1 MIEIYIVD
9 GREFKVH
16 SSRKDEF
23 LKKYPSAQLKEIEP
37 GKESPT
43 APGAVVEETVAPEP
57 VSTGLDSENILL
69 DSVPEPPKQIESQKL
84 SSDQYDMLSDYIGEL
99 AKSEREKPEEPFTYT
114 GALVNAALNIPLDLQ
129 TAWESTKAF
138 AVDYIKDV
146 AGGDAADF
154 LIGKDKKYK
163 KGDTINVAELGK
175 EAEKYIIDQYKKV
188 ENLRSQRLK
197 AGKIVEEFDITDPFN
212 VEFTSGPELFSGITN
227 VVGSLIST
235 VAPAA
240 LTRGAS
246 LGPQITAPMYIDYNV
261 QKAERLYGDDPDAL
275 KKLVENNQTEIATP
289 LALGTLAS
297 GLEYIGF
304 KGITKQIASKAG
316 GLKPLVSLLGTQNKE
331 GITELN
337 QAGLETVNT
346 SLAEG
351 KSLNNAIVDG
361 LSTMASADG
370 LESYLG
376 GFIGSGVI
384 AGPSSVAKALRSDE
398 GSMKTVMDHIDAI
411 GTLQKQRSLNKDKS
425 YRSAIDLEIQNVE
438 KSLKTFLEDAYIKTS
453 LLSKE
458 QRAELDGFIKQKEE
472 NQTKLKDLEK
482 SYNDKKITG
491 QQYGLAKGII
501 ANQNKAISNSIVKIK
516 NSIDLDKVGQSIAER
531 EEMLKKAQEQGV
543 LPDLKI
549 RSFDKQSELEDYV
562 TKTKGAKKF
571 DGKYGVIYQNPNTN
585 EQEILINKEQKLKDK
600 VVTTAD
606 HEFLHAVLY
615 QTVKNNPE
623 TQINLGKALHDELL
637 KQEGLDEIVSSD
649 YFERLQSYLAQ
660 IEQIQNPT
668 LEQQE
673 RINRQKG
680 NAWEESLTLYAEGL
694 ANGAFKTP
702 NKSFIQKIKEFF
714 EKLFGKNVAKDITF
728 NEGKDVIKFIQDYN
742 KSFQTGKWGEGIKK
756 LAKEGAKG
764 KLIVSPES
772 KSPQFKEFTDK
783 ASKIFK
789 DPKPIFASDLSPFDQ
804 YDFVQVA
811 ANSMFPNVANE
822 DKVKSGQFSTY
833 EALSADQKL
842 ELIEDLLDKGGLKP
856 KFSRSVSP
864 DKKDLKG
871 IFDKF
876 VQTPEGNTKYKTLEA
891 FRKSED
897 YFDAYNEVSEGDA
910 IGKYVRGLVNADKN
924 LGSLDENI
932 KSEVISNVR
941 EVITERFLKNFDP
954 AKNESLFGY
963 LFGAKPIVDFALRD
977 VKKKYAQQVKT
988 VSTDVETEG
997 RGFEAVDT
1005 ESAQIEEIVDR
1016 SLTEEQ
1022 QTFESQLKSTL
1033 TVGSQPFITP
1043 ELAQEIRTAA
1053 YETFEGDLPPI
1064 DSRDFRKFVTDSY
1077 KKKLMPIIKK
1087 ALGNKKKLADFVIE
1101 NKQDLLEGLPISY
1114 WVQIERLLPDTQK
1127 IFTKYVKRLTTQAE
1141 IDKYTALGRVYT
1153 ENDADGPELY
1163 QLLNPTDAQIQAFFT
1178 GPVGDQSMS
1187 DILGYTV
1194 SPSTLAARKSEL
1206 GANIGLQT
1214 ASDATPGVIQT
1225 KPYTEQEAAK
1235 IALKVNRDLR
1245 QKFSSAG
1252 KKIKKINAAE
1262 LVNLIKDGNLNSDI
1276 AKKLGVPESY
1286 VNAIVDRL
1294 KNRFPSNGNKQYG
1307 QDQIEYL
1314 NDKGFNQVTEE
1325 AGIVMVA
1332 GAFNQRFRSK
1342 GELTV
1347 NGKNQINL
1355 ATNILN
1361 NKISQVTTESEKVKA
1376 IINHMRFYGRTLRAK
1391 NGVFRTNRQAWEEM
1405 YSNIINQNNIEGFEL
1420 LPVRNGEG
1428 LFYNGQNITSYV
1440 DPTSAKVKNN
1450 IELLQPE
1457 FNKQSEEA
1465 LDTFLETLDFIKDQ
1479 PNAVELAKGYLTLS
1493 VRDMRSPLKLL
1504 AKIAYKEKGDLVS
1517 PVYEHMTPASLLGRM
1532 SMSYVISDKLISK
1545 NTLTSFLN
1553 DSKIALISK
1562 KLDAKLRKDF
1572 KFTMPPG
1579 GPIARYKESGI
1590 DMDVLTPLQPQEIT
1604 EKLSSKAAPEFNR
1617 MIARATG
1624 FGTREQ
1630 ISDKVATMLGK
1641 NKGRFRFFIPP
1652 SADDF
1657 AGLMYYMVGKGKQG
1671 NDDLKFLKENL
1682 FDPFGRAIRKFDAA
1696 KQKRLADFRELKK
1709 LIRRTPSRLSKKNET
1724 GFTNEDSVRIYIW
1737 NSLGYTIPGMQKK
1750 DIAPHVK
1757 LVKGNE
1763 DLLAFAQN
1771 VQGISIM
1778 GYPEP
1783 DNGWD
1788 AGSMTTDLLTYVN
1801 KTERSE
1807 YLKEWKAAKDAF
1819 FTDKTMNKLKAAFG
1833 ESYTEALE
1841 DILYRMETGRRRTTG
1856 SNKLVNGLINWV
1868 NDSVG
1873 AIMFFNSRSALLQQL
1888 SMVNFINFS
1897 DNNPLSAG
1905 AAFANQPQFWKDYT
1919 FLFNSDF
1926 LKQRRSG
1933 LKTDVNADE
1942 IAKAAESGTNPVRS
1956 VIASILKK
1964 GFLPT
1969 QLADSHAIA
1978 MGGAS
1983 FYRNRL
1989 KRYMKEG
1996 MTEKEAADKAFLDFQ
2011 EVAEE
2016 TQQSSRPDRISMQQA
2031 SGIGRV
2037 ILAFANTPMQYARLS
2052 KKAALDLIN
2061 RRGDWKT
2068 NLSKL
2073 MYYSAIQNVIFSSL
2087 QSAMFA
2093 LMFTDEEDEE
2103 TKKRYYRIA
2112 NSTADSL
2119 LRGIGFGGAAVATG
2133 KNMILEAIRQYKSGR
2148 PNYEKVAL
2156 EALTLSPP
2164 IDSKISKLASAG
2176 RSFTYRQSREK
2187 IRTEGISLDNP
2198 AFEAVGQV
2206 IAATTNLPADR
2217 VVRKLDNLTTPVR
2230 QDVETW
2236 QAISLA
2242 LGYSKWDVGLIE
2254 KSTKKPKPPKPLT
2267 PAEGFKKGQKSKQFK
2282 KRKL

>member
-9 GREFKVH
+9 GKKYKVH
-16 SSRKDEF
+16 PSFKDEF
-23 LKKYPSAQLKEIEP
+23 LSKFPSAQLVSDEP

-43 APGAVVEETVAPEP
+43 APGAVVEEIAAPEP
-57 VSTGLDSENILL
+57 VSTDLDSEDTSL
-69 DSVPEPPKQIESQKL
+69 DLTPGE
-84 SSDQYDMLSDYIGEL
+84 EL
-99 AKSEREKPEEPFTYT
+99 AQEDLLKREAVAST
-114 GALVNAALNIPLDLQ
+114 LSNIP
-129 TAWESTKAF
+129 
-138 AVDYIKDV
+138 
-146 AGGDAADF
+146 GGMP
-154 LIGKDKKYK
+154 IGP
-163 KGDTINVAELGK
+163 GGV
-175 EAEKYIIDQYKKV
+175 
-188 ENLRSQRLK
+188 S
-197 AGKIVEEFDITDPFN
+197 
-212 VEFTSGPELFSGITN
+212 
-227 VVGSLIST
+227 
-235 VAPAA
+235 
-240 LTRGAS
+240 
-246 LGPQITAPMYIDYNV
+246 
-261 QKAERLYGDDPDAL
+261 
-275 KKLVENNQTEIATP
+275 KLA
-289 LALGTLAS
+289 
-297 GLEYIGF
+297 
-304 KGITKQIASKAG
+304 GITKFF
-316 GLKPLVSLLGTQNKE
+316 
-331 GITELN
+331 TET
-337 QAGLETVNT
+337 APG
-346 SLAEG
+346 
-351 KSLNNAIVDG
+351 IVDG
-361 LSTMASADG
+361 LERYTAGLDLPNAARLIGGLVQKDPEKLIEFQKQFEAKGEGIDFTPMYELSDKLSDLQLKYYDDDGQQLEFDQLVTKGRIGDAAKLAVDQAIGAAPSLAVTYAFPLVGSAALGMSTAGKEFETAMKERPDAMLGDIYKAASAKGFAEFGTEWAGAKLFRALNG
-370 LESYLG
+370 LDKTGIGKEAVKKFTGNYLKEFLKKGIGGFATEGLTEGATDFFQQKADQLIYGDEKDFTDFFRGFVNNFVVGGLLG
-376 GFIGSGVI
+376 GPVSGVTGVAQMAKTKQQKDVLYQYI
-384 AGPSSVAKALRSDE
+384 APNKAKQEIANLNVNLANAKQTLEKLPDGPKKEAQQILVDN
-398 GSMKTVMDHIDAI
+398 
-411 GTLQKQRSLNKDKS
+411 LQ
-425 YRSAIDLEIQNVE
+425 QNVSN
-438 KSLKTFLEDAYIKTS
+438 KKKIINDKFDS
-453 LLSKE
+453 LSK
-458 QRAELDGFIKQKEE
+458 QELRNYADNLNTIDNNISIVNDGRYSEDQQQKARQTVLDAFKANEDIIGDTDFYDPIVENTIKEILDASSLIEE
-472 NQTKLKDLEK
+472 RFER
-482 SYNDKKITG
+482 
-491 QQYGLAKGII
+491 AKGILPEDVDI
-501 ANQNKAISNSIVKIK
+501 QKITTK
-516 NSIDLDKVGQSIAER
+516 QAEEIEGMDPR
-531 EEMLKKAQEQGV
+531 SDAMFLKEGG
-543 LPDLKI
+543 P
-549 RSFDKQSELEDYV
+549 
-562 TKTKGAKKF
+562 
-571 DGKYGVIYQNPNTN
+571 DGKDIIYINTEVATATKQTNVIG
-585 EQEILINKEQKLKDK
+585 
-600 VVTTAD
+600 
-606 HEFLHAVLY
+606 H
-615 QTVKNNPE
+615 
-623 TQINLGKALHDELL
+623 ELL
-637 KQEGLDEIVSSD
+637 H
-649 YFERLQSYLAQ
+649 YLMS
-660 IEQIQNPT
+660 
-668 LEQQE
+668 
-673 RINRQKG
+673 R
-680 NAWEESLTLYAEGL
+680 
-694 ANGAFKTP
+694 AFKTDNASMEP
-702 NKSFIQKIKEFF
+702 LVEDFKKYLQKNHPEIYESVQKRINEFYTDKKTGKIGEGNLEEYINVFSDLVDKKKISVNEDLITKAKNSLKRFYNGLGFGSIELNTGEDVFNFIR
-714 EKLFGKNVAKDITF
+714 N
-728 NEGKDVIKFIQDYN
+728 YN
-742 KSFQTGKWGEGIKK
+742 KNINSKNKILQRRGLLVNLKSKVLKDADPVQVSKFS
-756 LAKEGAKG
+756 KEATKM
-764 KLIVSPES
+764 L
-772 KSPQFKEFTDK
+772 
-783 ASKIFK
+783 K
-789 DPKPIFASDLSPFDQ
+789 DAKPIFASDLSPFDQ

-811 ANSMFPNVANE
+811 ANAMFPDVANQ

-876 VQTPEGNTKYKTLEA
+876 VQTPEGKTKYKTLDA
-891 FRKSED
+891 FKQSED
-897 YFDAYNEVSEGDA
+897 YFDAYNEVAEGDA

-1033 TVGSQPFITP
+1033 TVGGQPFITP

-1053 YETFEGDLPPI
+1053 YETFEGDLPAI

-1087 ALGNKKKLADFVIE
+1087 ALGNKKKLADFVVE

-1214 ASDATPGVIQT
+1214 ASDATPGVIQA
-1225 KPYTEQEAAK
+1225 KPYTEQETAK

-1245 QKFSSAG
+1245 QKFSITG
-1252 KKIKKINAAE
+1252 KGIKIKEVNTEK
-1262 LVNLIKDGNLNSDI
+1262 LVNLIKEGQAPSKI
-1276 AKKLGVPESY
+1276 ASELDVPESY
-1286 VNAIVDRL
+1286 VTGMIDRL
-1294 KNRFPSNGNKQYG
+1294 QSEFPPNRTKQYG
-1307 QDQIEYL
+1307 QSQIDYINDNQFNEISVIDGIATVSGGLTL
-1314 NDKGFNQVTEE
+1314 NLINEE
-1325 AGIVMVA
+1325 GGLTPNGERYAEEQINFALDYIKNAEEGEQ
-1332 GAFNQRFRSK
+1332 FQRFIDFIRFEGRNIRQGSMYFTTNQQAWDNVYSKVIEQMPEESKELFQNFRIQNGRIYIGNGQITVIKDPTNKKFRMDVETFKPEFDIQSKKALDYFKSRIDYLTSK
-1342 GELTV
+1342 GD
-1347 NGKNQINL
+1347 IDI
-1355 ATNILN
+1355 A
-1361 NKISQVTTESEKVKA
+1361 
-1376 IINHMRFYGRTLRAK
+1376 RT
-1391 NGVFRTNRQAWEEM
+1391 
-1405 YSNIINQNNIEGFEL
+1405 Y
-1420 LPVRNGEG
+1420 
-1428 LFYNGQNITSYV
+1428 
-1440 DPTSAKVKNN
+1440 
-1450 IELLQPE
+1450 LQ
-1457 FNKQSEEA
+1457 
-1465 LDTFLETLDFIKDQ
+1465 LET
-1479 PNAVELAKGYLTLS
+1479 G
-1493 VRDMRSPLKLL
+1493 DMRTALKLL
-1504 AKIAYKEKGDLVS
+1504 GTVSYIEKGNFDNL
-1517 PVYEHMTPASLLGRM
+1517 VYEHMTPSSLLARM
-1532 SMSYVISDKLISK
+1532 AMSYLISDKLISRDLLFEK
-1545 NTLTSFLN
+1545 LEN
-1553 DSKIALISK
+1553 SKVALVSK
-1562 KLDAKLRKDF
+1562 KTDNELTALGYKQV
-1572 KFTMPPG
+1572 G
-1579 GPIARYKESGI
+1579 SEQARYDETGIKER
-1590 DMDVLTPLQPQEIT
+1590 LTPLEPKEIT
-1604 EKLSSKAAPEFNR
+1604 RKLSKSAAPEFNK

-1657 AGLMYYMVGKGKQG
+1657 AGLMYYLVGKGKQG

-1682 FDPFGRAIRKFDAA
+1682 FDPFGRAISKFDAA

-1833 ESYTEALE
+1833 ENYTDALE
-1841 DILYRMETGRRRTTG
+1841 DILYRMETGRRRIAG

-1926 LKQRRSG
+1926 LKQRRAG

-1996 MTEKEAADKAFLDFQ
+1996 MTEQEAADKAFLDFQ

-2073 MYYSAIQNVIFSSL
+2073 MYYSAIQNIIFASL

-2133 KNMILEAIRQYKSGR
+2133 KNMVLEAIRQYKSGR

-2187 IRTEGISLDNP
+2187 IRTEGFSLDNP

-2217 VVRKLDNLTTPVR
+2217 VVRKLDNLTTPIR

-2267 PAEGFKKGQKSKQFK
+2267 PAEGFKKGKRSKQFK

>member
-16 SSRKDEF
+16 SSRKDQF
-23 LKKYPSAQLKEIEP
+23 LAKYPNAQLKEIEP
-37 GKESPT
+37 GKTTPT
-43 APGAVVEETVAPEP
+43 APGAVVEETAAPEP
-57 VSTGLDSENILL
+57 VNTDLDSENTSLDLTPGKQLAQQDLVKRQATGKVLTGLTGGLL
-69 DSVPEPPKQIESQKL
+69 P
-84 SSDQYDMLSDYIGEL
+84 IGESGVSKL
-99 AKSEREKPEEPFTYT
+99 A
-114 GALVNAALNIPLDLQ
+114 
-129 TAWESTKAF
+129 
-138 AVDYIKDV
+138 
-146 AGGDAADF
+146 
-154 LIGKDKKYK
+154 
-163 KGDTINVAELGK
+163 
-175 EAEKYIIDQYKKV
+175 
-188 ENLRSQRLK
+188 
-197 AGKIVEEFDITDPFN
+197 
-212 VEFTSGPELFSGITN
+212 
-227 VVGSLIST
+227 
-235 VAPAA
+235 
-240 LTRGAS
+240 
-246 LGPQITAPMYIDYNV
+246 
-261 QKAERLYGDDPDAL
+261 
-275 KKLVENNQTEIATP
+275 
-289 LALGTLAS
+289 
-297 GLEYIGF
+297 
-304 KGITKQIASKAG
+304 GITKFFTENVPGLIDGLERYTAGLDLPNAARLIGGLAQKDPKKLIEFQEQFSKAG
-316 GLKPLVSLLGTQNKE
+316 EGIDFTPMYELSDKLSELQLKYYDDDGQQLEFDQLFSKGRYSDAAKLAVDQAVGSAPSLAITYAFPLIGSAALGMSTAGNEFETALKERPDATLSDIYKAATSKGFAEFGTEWAGAKLFRVLNGLDKTGVGKKAVKKFTGNYVKEFLTKAGLGFMGEGFTEGATDFLQQKTDQLVYGDEKDQTDFFRGFINSFVVGGLLGGGVSGATGTAQMAKTKQEKDAIYQYIAPNKAKQEIANLNINLANAKQTLENLPDGPKKEAQQVLVDNLQQDVSNKKKAINEKFDSLSKQELRNYADNLNTIDNNISIVNDGRYSEEQQQSAKEKVLNAFKANDDTIGDTDFYDPTVENAIKEVLDASSLIEERFERAKGILPDDVDIQKITTKQAQEIEGMDPEADAVFLKEGGADGKDIIYINTEVAAAAGQTNVIGHEILHYLMSRAFKTDNASMKPLVEDFKKYLQESHPE
-331 GITELN
+331 IY
-337 QAGLETVNT
+337 
-346 SLAEG
+346 
-351 KSLNNAIVDG
+351 KSVQ
-361 LSTMASADG
+361 T
-370 LESYLG
+370 
-376 GFIGSGVI
+376 
-384 AGPSSVAKALRSDE
+384 R
-398 GSMKTVMDHIDAI
+398 ID
-411 GTLQKQRSLNKDKS
+411 KVYS
-425 YRSAIDLEIQNVE
+425 
-438 KSLKTFLEDAYIKTS
+438 
-453 LLSKE
+453 
-458 QRAELDGFIKQKEE
+458 
-472 NQTKLKDLEK
+472 
-482 SYNDKKITG
+482 DKKTG
-491 QQYGLAKGII
+491 
-501 ANQNKAISNSIVKIK
+501 
-516 NSIDLDKVGQSIAER
+516 
-531 EEMLKKAQEQGV
+531 
-543 LPDLKI
+543 
-549 RSFDKQSELEDYV
+549 
-562 TKTKGAKKF
+562 
-571 DGKYGVIYQNPNTN
+571 
-585 EQEILINKEQKLKDK
+585 
-600 VVTTAD
+600 
-606 HEFLHAVLY
+606 
-615 QTVKNNPE
+615 
-623 TQINLGKALHDELL
+623 
-637 KQEGLDEIVSSD
+637 
-649 YFERLQSYLAQ
+649 
-660 IEQIQNPT
+660 
-668 LEQQE
+668 
-673 RINRQKG
+673 RI
-680 NAWEESLTLYAEGL
+680 
-694 ANGAFKTP
+694 
-702 NKSFIQKIKEFF
+702 
-714 EKLFGKNVAKDITF
+714 
-728 NEGKDVIKFIQDYN
+728 
-742 KSFQTGKWGEGIKK
+742 
-756 LAKEGAKG
+756 KEGALEEYINVFSD
-764 KLIVSPES
+764 LIDKKKISVNESLITKAKNSLKRFYNGLGFGNIELNTGEDVFNFIRNYNKNINSKNKILQRRGLLVNLKSKVLKDADPAQVSKFS
-772 KSPQFKEFTDK
+772 KEAQ
-783 ASKIFK
+783 KILK
-789 DPKPIFASDLSPFDQ
+789 SAKPIFASDLSPFDQ

-811 ANSMFPNVANE
+811 ANAMFPDVAAQDN
-822 DKVKSGQFSTY
+822 VKSGQFSTY

-856 KFSRSVSP
+856 KFSRSISP

-876 VQTPEGNTKYKTLEA
+876 VQTPEGKTKYKTLDS
-891 FRKSED
+891 FKKSED
-897 YFDAYNEVSEGDA
+897 YFDAYNEVAEGDA

-932 KSEVISNVR
+932 KSEVISNIR

-977 VKKKYAQQVKT
+977 VKKKYAKQVKT

-1033 TVGSQPFITP
+1033 TVGGQPFITS

-1053 YETFEGDLPPI
+1053 YETFEGNLPPI

-1087 ALGNKKKLADFVIE
+1087 ALGNKKKLADFVLE

-1225 KPYTEQEAAK
+1225 KPYTEQEVAK

-1245 QKFSSAG
+1245 QKFSLSG
-1252 KKIKKINAAE
+1252 KNVRAIDSAE
-1262 LVNLIKDGNLNSDI
+1262 LVGYIKDGLPNSEI
-1276 AKKLGVPESY
+1276 ASKLAVPESY
-1286 VNAIVDRL
+1286 VEAMVDRL
-1294 KNRFPSNGNKQYG
+1294 KSKFPANGNKQYG
-1307 QDQIEYL
+1307 QDQIEYINDNQFNLISVINGIATVSGGLTL
-1314 NDKGFNQVTEE
+1314 NLIDKNGGLTPNGQKYVDQQVDFALNYIQNAPEGE
-1325 AGIVMVA
+1325 Q
-1332 GAFNQRFRSK
+1332 FQRFVDFITFEGRNIRQGSMYF
-1342 GELTV
+1342 TT
-1347 NGKNQINL
+1347 NQ
-1355 ATNILN
+1355 
-1361 NKISQVTTESEKVKA
+1361 
-1376 IINHMRFYGRTLRAK
+1376 
-1391 NGVFRTNRQAWEEM
+1391 QAWDNV
-1405 YSNIINQNNIEGFEL
+1405 YSKVIEKTPEFEGIFKIENG
-1420 LPVRNGEG
+1420 RIYIGEG
-1428 LFYNGQNITSYV
+1428 QITAIK
-1440 DPTSAKVKNN
+1440 DPTNKAFRMGVEEFK
-1450 IELLQPE
+1450 PE
-1457 FNKQSEEA
+1457 FDIQSKKA
-1465 LDTFLETLDFIKDQ
+1465 LEYFKSRIDYLKSIGDIDMARTYLQLET
-1479 PNAVELAKGYLTLS
+1479 G
-1493 VRDMRSPLKLL
+1493 DMRTALKLL
-1504 AKIAYKEKGDLVS
+1504 GTVSYIEKGNFDNL
-1517 PVYEHMTPASLLGRM
+1517 VYEHMTPSSLLARM
-1532 SMSYVISDKLISK
+1532 AMSYLISDKLISRDLLFEK
-1545 NTLTSFLN
+1545 LENSKVALVSKQTDNELTDL
-1553 DSKIALISK
+1553 
-1562 KLDAKLRKDF
+1562 
-1572 KFTMPPG
+1572 G
-1579 GPIARYKESGI
+1579 YKEVGEESTRYDKTGI
-1590 DMDVLTPLQPQEIT
+1590 KERLTPLEPKEIT
-1604 EKLSSKAAPEFNR
+1604 QKLSKSAAPEFNK

-1657 AGLMYYMVGKGKQG
+1657 AGLMYYMIGKGKQG
-1671 NDDLKFLKENL
+1671 NNDLKFLKENL
-1682 FDPFGRAIRKFDAA
+1682 FDPFGKAIRKFDAA

-1737 NSLGYTIPGMQKK
+1737 NSLGYTIPGLQKK
-1750 DIAPHVK
+1750 DIASHVK

-1807 YLKEWKAAKDAF
+1807 YLKPWQAAKDAF

-1841 DILYRMETGRRRTTG
+1841 DILYRMETGRRRPAG
-1856 SNKLVNGLINWV
+1856 ANKLTNSVINWV

-1989 KRYMKEG
+1989 KRYIKEG
-1996 MTEKEAADKAFLDFQ
+1996 MTEQEAADKAFLDFQ

-2031 SGIGRV
+2031 SGLGRV

-2052 KKAALDLIN
+2052 KKAVLDLAN

-2073 MYYSAIQNVIFSSL
+2073 MYYSVVQNIIFSSL

-2103 TKKRYYRIA
+2103 TEKRYYRIA
-2112 NSTADSL
+2112 NSTVDSI
-2119 LRGIGFGGAAVATG
+2119 LRGIGFAGASVAAG
-2133 KNMILEAIRQYKSGR
+2133 KNMVLEVIRQYKSGR

-2156 EALTLSPP
+2156 EALSLSPP

-2176 RSFTYRQSREK
+2176 RSFTYRQPREK
-2187 IRTEGISLDNP
+2187 MRTEGISLDNP
-2198 AFEAVGQV
+2198 AFEAVGQI

-2254 KSTKKPKPPKPLT
+2254 KSAKKPKPPKPLT
-2267 PAEGFKKGQKSKQFK
+2267 PADGFKKGQRSKRFK
-2282 KRKL
+2282 KREL

>member
-1 MIEIYIVD
+1 MFELNGKEYSLQEV
-9 GREFKVH
+9 EQAAA
-16 SSRKDEF
+16 SSNLSLDEYVKKAG
-23 LKKYPSAQLKEIEP
+23 LKTIEP
-37 GKESPT
+37 GKTTPT
-43 APGAVVEETVAPEP
+43 TPGAVVEETAVPDQP
-57 VSTGLDSENILL
+57 NMDLDSENILL
-69 DSVPEPPKQIESQKL
+69 DLAPEPTKQTESQKL
-84 SSDQYDMLSDYIGEL
+84 SSDQYNMLSDYIGEL

-114 GALVNAALNIPLDLQ
+114 GALVNAALNIPLGLQ
-129 TAWESTKAF
+129 TAWEETKAF
-138 AVDYIKDV
+138 AVDYIKNV

-163 KGDTINVAELGK
+163 KGDIVNVDELGK
-175 EAEKYIIDQYKKV
+175 EAEKYIIDQYKEV
-188 ENLRSQRLK
+188 ENLRSQRLR
-197 AGKIVEEFDITDPFN
+197 AGKIVEEFDPTDLFS

-227 VVGSLIST
+227 VVGSLIT
-235 VAPAA
+235 TMVPAV

-275 KKLVENNQTEIATP
+275 KKLVENNETEIATP
-289 LALGTLAS
+289 LALGALAS
-297 GLEYIGF
+297 GLEYTGF

-316 GLKPLVSLLGTQNKE
+316 GLKPLVSLLGTQIKE
-331 GITELN
+331 GRTELM
-337 QAGLETVNT
+337 QTGLEAVNT
-346 SLAEG
+346 SLGEG
-351 KSLNNAIVDG
+351 KSLNDAVTDG
-361 LSTMASADG
+361 LIAMASADG
-370 LESYLG
+370 LESFLG

-398 GSMKTVMDHIDAI
+398 GSIKTVMDHIDAI

-425 YRSAIDLEIQNVE
+425 YRSAIDLQIQNVE

-501 ANQNKAISNSIVKIK
+501 ANQNKAISNGIVKIK
-516 NSIDLDKVGQSIAER
+516 NSIDLDKAEQSIAER
-531 EEMLKKAQEQGV
+531 EEMLKKAQEQGI

-549 RSFDKQSELEDYV
+549 RSFDKQSEIEDYV

-571 DGKYGVIYQNPNTN
+571 DGKYGVIYQNPKTN

-615 QTVKNNPE
+615 QTVKNNSE
-623 TQINLGKALHDELL
+623 AQINLGRALHDELI

-714 EKLFGKNVAKDITF
+714 EKLFGKNVTEDITF

-772 KSPQFKEFTDK
+772 KSPQFKEFTNK

-842 ELIEDLLDKGGLKP
+842 ELIENLLDKGGLKP

-876 VQTPEGNTKYKTLEA
+876 VQTLEGKRKYKTLDA
-891 FRKSED
+891 FKKSED
-897 YFDAYNEVSEGDA
+897 YLDAYNEILEGDPM
-910 IGKYVRGLVNADKN
+910 GKYIRGLVNADDN
-924 LGSLDENI
+924 LGSLDEDI
-932 KSEVISNVR
+932 KKQAIIKIKDVIV
-941 EVITERFLKNFDP
+941 ERFIKNFDP

-963 LFGAKPIVDFALRD
+963 LFGTKPIVDFAVRD
-977 VKKKYAQQVKT
+977 VKKEYAKQIKT
-988 VSTDVETEG
+988 ISTDVETEG
-997 RGFEAVDT
+997 RGFEVADT

-1033 TVGSQPFITP
+1033 TVGGQPFITP

-1087 ALGNKKKLADFVIE
+1087 ALGNKKKLADFVVE

-1127 IFTKYVKRLTTQAE
+1127 VFTKYVKRLTTQAE

-1206 GANIGLQT
+1206 GANMGLQT

-1245 QKFSSAG
+1245 QKFSSDG
-1252 KKIKKINAAE
+1252 KKIKKIDAAE
-1262 LVNLIKDGNLNSDI
+1262 LINYIKDGDLNSNI
-1276 AKKLGVPESY
+1276 AKKLDVPESY

-1347 NGKNQINL
+1347 NGKNQIDL

-1391 NGVFRTNRQAWEEM
+1391 SGVFRTNRQAWEGM

-1420 LPVRNGEG
+1420 LPVKNGEG

-1440 DPTSAKVKNN
+1440 DPTNAKVKNN

-1465 LDTFLETLDFIKDQ
+1465 LDTFLETLDFIKNQ

-1504 AKIAYKEKGDLVS
+1504 AKIAYKEKGNLVS

-1545 NTLTSFLN
+1545 NILTSFLN

-1572 KFTMPPG
+1572 KFTMPPA
-1579 GPIARYKESGI
+1579 GPIARYEESGI

-1617 MIARATG
+1617 MISRATG

-1682 FDPFGRAIRKFDAA
+1682 FDPFGRAIRKFDAS

-1724 GFTNEDSVRIYIW
+1724 GFANEDSVRIYIW
-1737 NSLGYTIPGMQKK
+1737 NSLGYDIPGMQKK
-1750 DIAPHVK
+1750 DIASHVK

-1819 FTDKTMNKLKAAFG
+1819 FTDKTMNKLKATFG
-1833 ESYTEALE
+1833 ENYTEALR
-1841 DILYRMETGRRRTTG
+1841 DILYRMETGRRRPAG
-1856 SNKLVNGLINWV
+1856 ANKLTNSLINWV

-1873 AIMFFNSRSALLQQL
+1873 AIMFFNSRSALLQQI

-1905 AAFANQPQFWKDYT
+1905 AAFANQSQFWKDYT

-1942 IAKAAESGTNPVRS
+1942 IAKAAESGVNPVRS

-1989 KRYMKEG
+1989 KRYIKEG
-1996 MTEKEAADKAFLDFQ
+1996 MPEKEAADKAFLDFQ

-2037 ILAFANTPMQYARLS
+2037 ILAFANTPMQYARLT
-2052 KKAALDLIN
+2052 KKATLDLVN

-2073 MYYSAIQNVIFSSL
+2073 MYYSVVQNIIFSSL

-2093 LMFTDEEDEE
+2093 LIFTDEEEE
-2103 TKKRYYRIA
+2103 QIEKRYYRIA
-2112 NSTADSL
+2112 NSTADSI

-2133 KNMILEAIRQYKSGR
+2133 KNMVLETIRQYKSGR

-2156 EALTLSPP
+2156 ESLTLSPP
-2164 IDSKISKLASAG
+2164 IDSKISKLQSAG
-2176 RSFTYRQSREK
+2176 RAFTYRQSREK

-2198 AFEAVGQV
+2198 AFEAVGQI

-2217 VVRKLDNLTTPVR
+2217 VIRKLDNLSTPVR

-2254 KSTKKPKPPKPLT
+2254 SKAKKPKSN
-2267 PAEGFKKGQKSKQFK
+2267 KKEQI
-2282 KRKL
+2282 KRKQVERKKIKR

>member
-23 LKKYPSAQLKEIEP
+23 LKKYPSAQLKEIEL

-57 VSTGLDSENILL
+57 VSTDLDSENILL

-84 SSDQYDMLSDYIGEL
+84 SSSQYDMLSDYIGEL

-163 KGDTINVAELGK
+163 KGDIVNVDELGR
-175 EAEKYIIDQYKKV
+175 EAEKYIIDQYKEV

-235 VAPAA
+235 VVPAA

-246 LGPQITAPMYIDYNV
+246 IGPQITAPMYVDYNV

-275 KKLVENNQTEIATP
+275 KKLVENNETEIAAP
-289 LALGTLAS
+289 LALGALAS
-297 GLEYIGF
+297 GLEYVGF
-304 KGITKQIASKAG
+304 KGITKQIAARAG

-331 GITELN
+331 GITEVT
-337 QAGLETVNT
+337 QTGLEVVNT

-351 KSLNNAIVDG
+351 KSLNNAIADG
-361 LSTMASADG
+361 FSAMVSADG
-370 LESYLG
+370 LESFLG

-425 YRSAIDLEIQNVE
+425 YRSAIDLQIQNVE

-458 QRAELDGFIKQKEE
+458 QRNELDGLIKQKEE

-516 NSIDLDKVGQSIAER
+516 NSIDLDKVGQSITER

-600 VVTTAD
+600 VITTAD

-623 TQINLGKALHDELL
+623 TQINLGKALHDELI

-714 EKLFGKNVAKDITF
+714 EKLFGKNVVNNITF

-811 ANSMFPNVANE
+811 ANSMFPEVAAQDNVKA
-822 DKVKSGQFSTY
+822 GQFTTY

-856 KFSRSVSP
+856 KFSRSISP
-864 DKKDLKG
+864 NKKDLKD

-876 VQTPEGNTKYKTLEA
+876 VQTPEGGRKYKTLDA
-891 FRKSED
+891 FKKSED
-897 YFDAYNEVSEGDA
+897 YLDAYNEILEGDPM
-910 IGKYVRGLVNADKN
+910 GKYIRGLVNADEN
-924 LGSLDENI
+924 LGSLDEDI
-932 KSEVISNVR
+932 KKQAIIKIKDVIV
-941 EVITERFLKNFDP
+941 ERFIKNFDP

-963 LFGAKPIVDFALRD
+963 LFGTKPIVDFAIRD
-977 VKKKYAQQVKT
+977 VKKEYAKRIKT
-988 VSTDVETEG
+988 ISTDVETEG

-1016 SLTEEQ
+1016 NLTEEQ

-1033 TVGSQPFITP
+1033 TVGGQPFITP

-1077 KKKLMPIIKK
+1077 KKKLMPIVKK

-1163 QLLNPTDAQIQAFFT
+1163 QILNPTDAQIQAFFT

-1187 DILGYTV
+1187 DILSYTV

-1214 ASDATPGVIQT
+1214 AYDATPGVIQA

-1245 QKFSSAG
+1245 QKFSITNKG
-1252 KKIKKINAAE
+1252 IKIKEVPTEK
-1262 LVNLIKDGNLNSDI
+1262 LVNLIREGESSLNI
-1276 AKKLGVPESY
+1276 ANKLNVPENY
-1286 VNAIVDRL
+1286 VTGIIDRL
-1294 KNRFPSNGNKQYG
+1294 KSEFPPNRTKQYG
-1307 QDQIEYL
+1307 QTQIEYI
-1314 NDKGFNQVTEE
+1314 NDNQFNLISVID
-1325 AGIVMVA
+1325 GIATVS
-1332 GAFNQRFRSK
+1332 GGLTLRLINEK
-1342 GELTV
+1342 GELTS
-1347 NGKNQINL
+1347 NGQAYADEQINF
-1355 ATNILN
+1355 AVDYINSAPKDQMFDRFIDFVRFEGRNIRQGSMYFTTNKQAWDN
-1361 NKISQVTTESEKVKA
+1361 VYSKIIEKFPEFQGIFK
-1376 IINHMRFYGRTLRAK
+1376 IK
-1391 NGVFRTNRQAWEEM
+1391 NGRI
-1405 YSNIINQNNIEGFEL
+1405 YI
-1420 LPVRNGEG
+1420 GEG
-1428 LFYNGQNITSYV
+1428 QITALK
-1440 DPTSAKVKNN
+1440 DPTNKKFRMGVEEFK
-1450 IELLQPE
+1450 PE
-1457 FNKQSEEA
+1457 FDIQSKKA
-1465 LDTFLETLDFIKDQ
+1465 LDYFKSRIDYFKSIGNIDMARTYLQLET
-1479 PNAVELAKGYLTLS
+1479 G
-1493 VRDMRSPLKLL
+1493 DMRTALKLL
-1504 AKIAYKEKGDLVS
+1504 GNVSYIEKGNFDNL
-1517 PVYEHMTPASLLGRM
+1517 VYEHMTPSSLLARM
-1532 SMSYVISDKLISK
+1532 SMSYLISDKLVSRELLFKNLENSK
-1545 NTLTSFLN
+1545 VALVSKQTDNELT
-1553 DSKIALISK
+1553 
-1562 KLDAKLRKDF
+1562 KLGYKQV
-1572 KFTMPPG
+1572 G
-1579 GPIARYKESGI
+1579 SEQSRYDETGIKER
-1590 DMDVLTPLQPQEIT
+1590 LTPLNPKEIT

-1682 FDPFGRAIRKFDAA
+1682 FDPFGRAISKFDAA

-1737 NSLGYTIPGMQKK
+1737 NSLGYDIPGMQKK

-1833 ESYTEALE
+1833 EGYTEALE
-1841 DILYRMETGRRRTTG
+1841 DILYRMETGRRRPAG
-1856 SNKLVNGLINWV
+1856 ANKLTNSLINWV

-1905 AAFANQPQFWKDYT
+1905 AAFANQSQFWKDYT

-1942 IAKAAESGTNPVRS
+1942 IAKAAESGVNPVRS

-1989 KRYMKEG
+1989 KRYVKEG
-1996 MTEKEAADKAFLDFQ
+1996 MTEQEAADKAFLDFQ

-2037 ILAFANTPMQYARLS
+2037 ILAFANTPMQYARLT

-2073 MYYSAIQNVIFSSL
+2073 MYYGAVQNIVFSSL

-2103 TKKRYYRIA
+2103 TEKRYYRVA

-2133 KNMILEAIRQYKSGR
+2133 KNMVLEAIRQYKSKR
-2148 PNYEKVAL
+2148 PNYERVAL
-2156 EALTLSPP
+2156 EALSLSPP
-2164 IDSKISKLASAG
+2164 IDSKISKLQSAG
-2176 RSFTYRQSREK
+2176 RSFTYRQLREK
-2187 IRTEGISLDNP
+2187 MRTEGFSLDNP

-2206 IAATTNLPADR
+2206 IAATTNLPLDR
-2217 VVRKLDNLTTPVR
+2217 VVRKLDNLTTPIR

-2254 KSTKKPKPPKPLT
+2254 SQAKKPKPLKPLT
-2267 PAEGFKKGQKSKQFK
+2267 PADGFKKGERKKQFK
-2282 KRKL
+2282 KRDL

>member
-9 GREFKVH
+9 GKKYKVH
-16 SSRKDEF
+16 PSFKDEF
-23 LKKYPSAQLKEIEP
+23 LSKFPNAQLISEEP
-37 GKESPT
+37 GNISPT
-43 APGAVVEETVAPEP
+43 APGAVVEETVAPDQP
-57 VSTGLDSENILL
+57 NMDLDSENTSLDLTPGEKLAKKDLVERQAMGKVLTGLSGGLL
-69 DSVPEPPKQIESQKL
+69 PVGESGVSKLAGITKFFTENVPGFIDGLERYTAGLDLPNAARLIGGLSQKDPKKL
-84 SSDQYDMLSDYIGEL
+84 IEFQKKFSEAGEGIDFTEMYELSDKLSEL
-99 AKSEREKPEEPFTYT
+99 QLKYYDDDGQQLEFDQLISKGR
-114 GALVNAALNIPLDLQ
+114 I
-129 TAWESTKAF
+129 
-138 AVDYIKDV
+138 
-146 AGGDAADF
+146 GDAAKLAVDQAIGSAPSLAITYAFPLIGSAALGISTAGNEFETALKERPDATLGDIYKAATSKGFAEFGTEWAGAKLFRVLNGLDKTGVGKKAVKKFTGDYVKEFLTKAGLGFMGEGLTEGTTDF
-154 LIGKDKKYK
+154 LQQKTDQLVYGDEKDQTDFFRGFINSFVVGGLLGGPVSGATGTVQMAKTKQDKEAIYQFIAPNKAKQEIVNLNIKLAKAKETLEKLPDGPKKEAQQILVDNLQQDVKNKKKIINDKFDSLSKQELRNYANNLNTIDNNISIVNDGRYSEDQQKEAKEKVLNAFKANDDIIGDTDFYDPTVENTIKEVLDAALLIEERFERAKGILPEDVDIKKITTKQAEEIEGMDPEADAVFLKEGGPDGKDIIY
-163 KGDTINVAELGK
+163 INTEVA
-175 EAEKYIIDQYKKV
+175 AA
-188 ENLRSQRLK
+188 
-197 AGKIVEEFDITDPFN
+197 AGQ
-212 VEFTSGPELFSGITN
+212 TN
-227 VVGSLIST
+227 VIGHEILHYLLSRAFKT
-235 VAPAA
+235 DN
-240 LTRGAS
+240 AS
-246 LGPQITAPMYIDYNV
+246 M
-261 QKAERLYGDDPDAL
+261 
-275 KKLVENNQTEIATP
+275 
-289 LALGTLAS
+289 
-297 GLEYIGF
+297 
-304 KGITKQIASKAG
+304 
-316 GLKPLVSLLGTQNKE
+316 KPLVEDFKKYLQENHPE
-331 GITELN
+331 IY
-337 QAGLETVNT
+337 
-346 SLAEG
+346 
-351 KSLNNAIVDG
+351 KSVQTRIDQF
-361 LSTMASADG
+361 
-370 LESYLG
+370 Y
-376 GFIGSGVI
+376 
-384 AGPSSVAKALRSDE
+384 SDP
-398 GSMKTVMDHIDAI
+398 KT
-411 GTLQKQRSLNKDKS
+411 G
-425 YRSAIDLEIQNVE
+425 
-438 KSLKTFLEDAYIKTS
+438 
-453 LLSKE
+453 
-458 QRAELDGFIKQKEE
+458 
-472 NQTKLKDLEK
+472 
-482 SYNDKKITG
+482 
-491 QQYGLAKGII
+491 
-501 ANQNKAISNSIVKIK
+501 
-516 NSIDLDKVGQSIAER
+516 
-531 EEMLKKAQEQGV
+531 
-543 LPDLKI
+543 
-549 RSFDKQSELEDYV
+549 
-562 TKTKGAKKF
+562 
-571 DGKYGVIYQNPNTN
+571 
-585 EQEILINKEQKLKDK
+585 
-600 VVTTAD
+600 
-606 HEFLHAVLY
+606 
-615 QTVKNNPE
+615 
-623 TQINLGKALHDELL
+623 
-637 KQEGLDEIVSSD
+637 
-649 YFERLQSYLAQ
+649 
-660 IEQIQNPT
+660 
-668 LEQQE
+668 
-673 RINRQKG
+673 RI
-680 NAWEESLTLYAEGL
+680 
-694 ANGAFKTP
+694 
-702 NKSFIQKIKEFF
+702 
-714 EKLFGKNVAKDITF
+714 
-728 NEGKDVIKFIQDYN
+728 
-742 KSFQTGKWGEGIKK
+742 
-756 LAKEGAKG
+756 KEGALEEYMNVFSD
-764 KLIVSPES
+764 LISKKKISVNESLITKAKNSLKRFYNGLGFGSIELNVGEDVFNFIRNYNKNINSKNKILQKRGLLVNLKSKVLKDADPTQVSKFS
-772 KSPQFKEFTDK
+772 KEAQ
-783 ASKIFK
+783 KILK
-789 DPKPIFASDLSPFDQ
+789 DAKPIFASDLSPFDQ

-811 ANSMFPNVANE
+811 ANAMFPDVANQ

-876 VQTPEGNTKYKTLEA
+876 VQTPEGKTKYKTLDA
-891 FRKSED
+891 FKQSED

-1033 TVGSQPFITP
+1033 TVGGQPFITP

-1245 QKFSSAG
+1245 QKFSLSGRNVRA
-1252 KKIKKINAAE
+1252 IDSAE
-1262 LVNLIKDGNLNSDI
+1262 LVGYIKDGLPNSEI
-1276 AKKLGVPESY
+1276 ASKLAVPESY
-1286 VNAIVDRL
+1286 VEAMVDRL
-1294 KNRFPSNGNKQYG
+1294 KSEFPANGNKQYG
-1307 QDQIEYL
+1307 QTQIEYINDNQFNLISVIDGIATVSGGLTL
-1314 NDKGFNQVTEE
+1314 NLIDKNGSLTPNGQKYVDQRIDFALNYIQNAPEGE
-1325 AGIVMVA
+1325 Q
-1332 GAFNQRFRSK
+1332 FQRFVDFITFEGRNIRQGSMYF
-1342 GELTV
+1342 TT
-1347 NGKNQINL
+1347 NQ
-1355 ATNILN
+1355 
-1361 NKISQVTTESEKVKA
+1361 
-1376 IINHMRFYGRTLRAK
+1376 
-1391 NGVFRTNRQAWEEM
+1391 QAWDNV
-1405 YSNIINQNNIEGFEL
+1405 YSKVIEKTPEFQNIFRIENG
-1420 LPVRNGEG
+1420 RIYIGEG
-1428 LFYNGQNITSYV
+1428 QITAIK
-1440 DPTSAKVKNN
+1440 DPTNKAFRMGVK
-1450 IELLQPE
+1450 EFKPE
-1457 FNKQSEEA
+1457 FDIQSKKA
-1465 LDTFLETLDFIKDQ
+1465 LEYFKSRIDYLKSIGDIDMARTYLQLET
-1479 PNAVELAKGYLTLS
+1479 G
-1493 VRDMRSPLKLL
+1493 DMRTALKLL
-1504 AKIAYKEKGDLVS
+1504 GTVSYIEKGNFDNL
-1517 PVYEHMTPASLLGRM
+1517 VYEHMTPSSLLARM
-1532 SMSYVISDKLISK
+1532 AMSYLISDKLISRDLLFEK
-1545 NTLTSFLN
+1545 LENSKVALVSKQTDNELT
-1553 DSKIALISK
+1553 AL
-1562 KLDAKLRKDF
+1562 
-1572 KFTMPPG
+1572 G
-1579 GPIARYKESGI
+1579 YKEVGEESTRYDKTGI
-1590 DMDVLTPLQPQEIT
+1590 KERLTPLEPKEIT
-1604 EKLSSKAAPEFNR
+1604 QKLSKSAAPEFNK

-2133 KNMILEAIRQYKSGR
+2133 KNMVLEAIRQYKSGR

>member
-1 MIEIYIVD
+1 MFELNGKEYSLQEVEQAAASSNLSLEEYIEKA
-9 GREFKVH
+9 G
-16 SSRKDEF
+16 
-23 LKKYPSAQLKEIEP
+23 LKTIEP

-57 VSTGLDSENILL
+57 VSTDLDSENILL

-84 SSDQYDMLSDYIGEL
+84 SSDQYDMLSDYISEL
-99 AKSEREKPEEPFTYT
+99 AKSEREKPEEPFTYAE
-114 GALVNAALNIPLDLQ
+114 GIINPALNVPLNLQ
-129 TAWESTKAF
+129 IGWEEVKAL

-154 LIGKDKKYK
+154 LIGKGKKYK

-175 EAEKYIIDQYKKV
+175 EAEKYIIDQYKEIDK
-188 ENLRSQRLK
+188 LRSERLR
-197 AGKIVEEFDITDPFN
+197 AGEIVEEFDVTDPFN
-212 VEFTSGPELFSGITN
+212 VKFTSGPELFSGITN
-227 VVGSLIST
+227 VVGSLVT
-235 VAPAA
+235 TMVPAV

-246 LGPQITAPMYIDYNV
+246 IGPQITAPMYVDYNV
-261 QKAERLYGDDPDAL
+261 QKAERLYGDDPDAI
-275 KKLVENNQTEIATP
+275 KKLVENNETEIAVP

-297 GLEYIGF
+297 GLEYVGF

-316 GLKPLVSLLGTQNKE
+316 GFKPLVSLLGTQNKE

-351 KSLNNAIVDG
+351 KSLNDAIVDG

-501 ANQNKAISNSIVKIK
+501 ANQNKAISNGIVKIK

-623 TQINLGKALHDELL
+623 TQINLGKALHDELV

-660 IEQIQNPT
+660 IEQIENPT

-673 RINRQKG
+673 RINREKG

-714 EKLFGKNVAKDITF
+714 EKLFGKNVAEDITF

-772 KSPQFKEFTDK
+772 KSPQFKEFTNK

-864 DKKDLKG
+864 DKKDLKD

-876 VQTPEGNTKYKTLEA
+876 VQTPEGKTKYKTLEA

-924 LGSLDENI
+924 LSSLDENI

-1033 TVGSQPFITP
+1033 TVGGQPFITP

-1077 KKKLMPIIKK
+1077 KKKLMPIVKK

-1225 KPYTEQEAAK
+1225 KPYTEQEVAK

-1252 KKIKKINAAE
+1252 QKIKKIDAAE
-1262 LVNLIKDGNLNSDI
+1262 LINYIKDGDLNSNI
-1276 AKKLGVPESY
+1276 AKKLNVPESY
-1286 VNAIVDRL
+1286 VDAIVDRL

-1347 NGKNQINL
+1347 NGKNQIDL

-1391 NGVFRTNRQAWEEM
+1391 SGVFRTNRQAWEEM
-1405 YSNIINQNNIEGFEL
+1405 YSGIINQNNIEGFEL

-1465 LDTFLETLDFIKDQ
+1465 LDTFLETLDFIKSQ

-1532 SMSYVISDKLISK
+1532 SMSYIISDKLISK

-1579 GPIARYKESGI
+1579 GPIARYEESGI
-1590 DMDVLTPLQPQEIT
+1590 DMNVLTPLQPQEIT
-1604 EKLSSKAAPEFNR
+1604 EKLSKSAAPEFNK

-1671 NDDLKFLKENL
+1671 NADLKFLKENL
-1682 FDPFGRAIRKFDAA
+1682 FDPFGKAIRKFDAS

-1724 GFTNEDSVRIYIW
+1724 GFANEDSVRIYIW
-1737 NSLGYTIPGMQKK
+1737 NRLGYTIPGMQKK
-1750 DIAPHVK
+1750 DIAPHIK

-1833 ESYTEALE
+1833 ENYTEALE

-1856 SNKLVNGLINWV
+1856 SNRLVNGLINWV

-1996 MTEKEAADKAFLDFQ
+1996 MAEQEAADKAFLDFQ

-2037 ILAFANTPMQYARLS
+2037 ILAFANTPMQYTRLT

-2073 MYYSAIQNVIFSSL
+2073 MYYSTVQNIIFSSL

-2093 LMFTDEEDEE
+2093 LMFTDEEEEE

-2112 NSTADSL
+2112 NGTADSL

-2133 KNMILEAIRQYKSGR
+2133 KNMVLEAIRQYKSGR

-2164 IDSKISKLASAG
+2164 IDSKISKLQSAG

-2198 AFEAVGQV
+2198 AFEAVGQI

-2217 VVRKLDNLTTPVR
+2217 VIRKLDNLSTPVR

-2254 KSTKKPKPPKPLT
+2254 SQAKKPKSN
-2267 PAEGFKKGQKSKQFK
+2267 ERKQT
-2282 KRKL
+2282 KRKQVERKKIKR

>member
-1 MIEIYIVD
+1 
-9 GREFKVH
+9 
-16 SSRKDEF
+16 
-23 LKKYPSAQLKEIEP
+23 
-37 GKESPT
+37 
-43 APGAVVEETVAPEP
+43 
-57 VSTGLDSENILL
+57 
-69 DSVPEPPKQIESQKL
+69 
-84 SSDQYDMLSDYIGEL
+84 
-99 AKSEREKPEEPFTYT
+99 
-114 GALVNAALNIPLDLQ
+114 
-129 TAWESTKAF
+129 
-138 AVDYIKDV
+138 
-146 AGGDAADF
+146 
-154 LIGKDKKYK
+154 
-163 KGDTINVAELGK
+163 
-175 EAEKYIIDQYKKV
+175 
-188 ENLRSQRLK
+188 
-197 AGKIVEEFDITDPFN
+197 
-212 VEFTSGPELFSGITN
+212 
-227 VVGSLIST
+227 
-235 VAPAA
+235 
-240 LTRGAS
+240 
-246 LGPQITAPMYIDYNV
+246 
-261 QKAERLYGDDPDAL
+261 
-275 KKLVENNQTEIATP
+275 
-289 LALGTLAS
+289 
-297 GLEYIGF
+297 
-304 KGITKQIASKAG
+304 
-316 GLKPLVSLLGTQNKE
+316 
-331 GITELN
+331 
-337 QAGLETVNT
+337 
-346 SLAEG
+346 
-351 KSLNNAIVDG
+351 
-361 LSTMASADG
+361 
-370 LESYLG
+370 
-376 GFIGSGVI
+376 
-384 AGPSSVAKALRSDE
+384 
-398 GSMKTVMDHIDAI
+398 MDHIDAI

-501 ANQNKAISNSIVKIK
+501 ANQNKAISNNIVKIK

-562 TKTKGAKKF
+562 AKTKGAKKF

-623 TQINLGKALHDELL
+623 AQINLGKALHDELI

-649 YFERLQSYLAQ
+649 YFDRLSSYLQEAV
-660 IEQIQNPT
+660 T
-668 LEQQE
+668 EQQ
-673 RINRQKG
+673 QG

-714 EKLFGKNVAKDITF
+714 EKLFGKNVAEDITF

-772 KSPQFKEFTDK
+772 KSPQFKEFTNK

-811 ANSMFPNVANE
+811 ANSMFPNVANQ

-876 VQTPEGNTKYKTLEA
+876 VQAPEGKTKYKTLEA

-1033 TVGSQPFITP
+1033 TVGGQPFITP

-1077 KKKLMPIIKK
+1077 KKKLMPIVKK

-1245 QKFSSAG
+1245 QKFSITG
-1252 KKIKKINAAE
+1252 KGIKIKKVPAKKLI
-1262 LVNLIKDGNLNSDI
+1262 NLIKDGQAPSKI
-1276 AKKLGVPESY
+1276 ASELGVPENY
-1286 VNAIVDRL
+1286 VTGIIDRL
-1294 KNRFPSNGNKQYG
+1294 ESEFPPNRTKQYG
-1307 QDQIEYL
+1307 QSQIDYINDNQFNEISVIDGIATVSGGLTL
-1314 NDKGFNQVTEE
+1314 NLIDEDGALTPNGKRYAKQQINFALDYIQNAEE
-1325 AGIVMVA
+1325 NEQ
-1332 GAFNQRFRSK
+1332 FQRFIDFIRFEGRNIRQGSMYFTTNQQAWDNVYSKVIEQMPEGSKELFQNFRIQNGRIYIGNGQITAMKDPTNKKFRMGVETFKPEFDIQSKKALDYFKSRIDYLKSK
-1342 GELTV
+1342 GD
-1347 NGKNQINL
+1347 IDI
-1355 ATNILN
+1355 A
-1361 NKISQVTTESEKVKA
+1361 
-1376 IINHMRFYGRTLRAK
+1376 RT
-1391 NGVFRTNRQAWEEM
+1391 
-1405 YSNIINQNNIEGFEL
+1405 Y
-1420 LPVRNGEG
+1420 
-1428 LFYNGQNITSYV
+1428 
-1440 DPTSAKVKNN
+1440 
-1450 IELLQPE
+1450 LQ
-1457 FNKQSEEA
+1457 
-1465 LDTFLETLDFIKDQ
+1465 LET
-1479 PNAVELAKGYLTLS
+1479 G
-1493 VRDMRSPLKLL
+1493 DMRTALKLL
-1504 AKIAYKEKGDLVS
+1504 STVSYIEKGNFDNL
-1517 PVYEHMTPASLLGRM
+1517 VYEHMTPSSLLARM
-1532 SMSYVISDKLISK
+1532 SMSYLISDKLISRDLLFEK
-1545 NTLTSFLN
+1545 LEN
-1553 DSKIALISK
+1553 SKVALVSK
-1562 KLDAKLRKDF
+1562 KTDNELTALGYKQVGSEQ
-1572 KFTMPPG
+1572 T
-1579 GPIARYKESGI
+1579 RYDKTGIKER
-1590 DMDVLTPLQPQEIT
+1590 LTPLEPKEIT
-1604 EKLSSKAAPEFNR
+1604 QKLSKSAAPEFNK

-1709 LIRRTPSRLSKKNET
+1709 LIRRTPSRLSKKNKT

-1750 DIAPHVK
+1750 DIAPHIK
-1757 LVKGNE
+1757 LVKSNE

-1833 ESYTEALE
+1833 ENYTEALE
-1841 DILYRMETGRRRTTG
+1841 DILYRMETGRRRVTG
-1856 SNKLVNGLINWV
+1856 ANKLTNSLVNWV

-1996 MTEKEAADKAFLDFQ
+1996 MTEQEAADKAFLDFQ

-2037 ILAFANTPMQYARLS
+2037 ILAFANTPMQYARLT
-2052 KKAALDLIN
+2052 KKAALDLVN

-2093 LMFTDEEDEE
+2093 LMFTDEEEEE

-2112 NSTADSL
+2112 NSTTDSL
-2119 LRGIGFGGAAVATG
+2119 LRGLGFGGAAVATG
-2133 KNMILEAIRQYKSGR
+2133 KNMVLETIRQYKSGR
-2148 PNYEKVAL
+2148 PNYEKIAL

-2187 IRTEGISLDNP
+2187 MRTEGVSLDNP
-2198 AFEAVGQV
+2198 AFEAVGQI

-2230 QDVETW
+2230 QDVEKW

-2254 KSTKKPKPPKPLT
+2254 RNTKKPKPPKPLT
-2267 PAEGFKKGQKSKQFK
+2267 PAEGFKKGQRSKQFK

>member
-1 MIEIYIVD
+1 MFELNGKEYSLQDVEQAAASSNLSLEEYIKKA
-9 GREFKVH
+9 G
-16 SSRKDEF
+16 
-23 LKKYPSAQLKEIEP
+23 LKTIEP
-37 GKESPT
+37 GKTTPT
-43 APGAVVEETVAPEP
+43 TPGAVVEETAVPDQP
-57 VSTGLDSENILL
+57 NMDLDSENILL
-69 DSVPEPPKQIESQKL
+69 DLAPEPTKQTESQKL

-99 AKSEREKPEEPFTYT
+99 AKSERERPEEPFTYA
-114 GALVNAALNIPLDLQ
+114 GGVINPALNIPLGLQ
-129 TAWESTKAF
+129 EAWEGVKGA

-163 KGDTINVAELGK
+163 KGDIINVAELGK
-175 EAEKYIIDQYKKV
+175 EAEKYIVDKYKEV
-188 ENLRSQRLK
+188 ENLVSQRLR

-212 VEFTSGPELFSGITN
+212 VKFTSGPELFNGITN
-227 VVGSLIST
+227 VVGSLVT
-235 VAPAA
+235 TMVPAV

-261 QKAERLYGDDPDAL
+261 QKAERLYGDDPDAI
-275 KKLVENNQTEIATP
+275 KKLVENNQTEMAVP

-297 GLEYIGF
+297 GLEYVGF
-304 KGITKQIASKAG
+304 KGITKQIAARAG

-331 GITELN
+331 GITEVT
-337 QAGLETVNT
+337 QTGLEVVNT

-351 KSLNNAIVDG
+351 KSLNNAIADG
-361 LSTMASADG
+361 FSAMASADG

-425 YRSAIDLEIQNVE
+425 YRSAIDLQIQNVE

-453 LLSKE
+453 SLSKE
-458 QRAELDGFIKQKEE
+458 QRNELDNFIKQKEE

-501 ANQNKAISNSIVKIK
+501 ANQNKAISNGIVKIK
-516 NSIDLDKVGQSIAER
+516 NSIDLDKAGQSIAER

-543 LPDLKI
+543 IPDLKI

-562 TKTKGAKKF
+562 AKTKGTKKF

-615 QTVKNNPE
+615 QTIKNNPE
-623 TQINLGKALHDELL
+623 AQTNLGKALHDELI
-637 KQEGLDEIVSSD
+637 KQEGLDKIVSSD
-649 YFERLQSYLAQ
+649 YFDRLSSYLQEA
-660 IEQIQNPT
+660 T
-668 LEQQE
+668 TEQQ
-673 RINRQKG
+673 QG

-714 EKLFGKNVAKDITF
+714 EKLFGKNVTEDITF
-728 NEGKDVIKFIQDYN
+728 DEGKDVIKFIQNYN

-772 KSPQFKEFTDK
+772 KSPQFKEFTNK

-842 ELIEDLLDKGGLKP
+842 ELIKDLLDKGGLKP

-876 VQTPEGNTKYKTLEA
+876 VQTPDGKTKYKTLEA
-891 FRKSED
+891 FKKSED
-897 YFDAYNEVSEGDA
+897 YFDAYNEVAEGDA

-924 LGSLDENI
+924 IGSLDENI

-963 LFGAKPIVDFALRD
+963 LFGSKPIVDFALRD
-977 VKKKYAQQVKT
+977 VKKKYAQQVRT
-988 VSTDVETEG
+988 VSTDIETEG
-997 RGFEAVDT
+997 RSFEAVDT

-1022 QTFESQLKSTL
+1022 QTFESQLRSTL
-1033 TVGSQPFITP
+1033 TVGGQPFITP

-1077 KKKLMPIIKK
+1077 KKKLMPIVKK

-1101 NKQDLLEGLPISY
+1101 NKQNLLEGLPISY

-1163 QLLNPTDAQIQAFFT
+1163 QVLNPTDAQIQAFFT

-1214 ASDATPGVIQT
+1214 AYDATPGVIQA

-1245 QKFSSAG
+1245 QKFSITNKG
-1252 KKIKKINAAE
+1252 IKIKEVPTEK
-1262 LVNLIKDGNLNSDI
+1262 LVNLIQEGESSLSIANKLN
-1276 AKKLGVPESY
+1276 VPENY
-1286 VNAIVDRL
+1286 VTGIIDKL
-1294 KNRFPSNGNKQYG
+1294 KSEFPPNRTKQYG
-1307 QDQIEYL
+1307 QTQIEYI
-1314 NDKGFNQVTEE
+1314 NDNQFNLISVIDGIATVSGGLTLRLINKKG
-1325 AGIVMVA
+1325 
-1332 GAFNQRFRSK
+1332 K
-1342 GELTV
+1342 LTTS
-1347 NGKNQINL
+1347 GQAYAKEQINFAL
-1355 ATNILN
+1355 DYITNAPKDQMFDRFIDFVRFEGRN
-1361 NKISQVTTESEKVKA
+1361 IRQGSMYFTTNKQAWDNVYSKIIEKFPEFEGVFK
-1376 IINHMRFYGRTLRAK
+1376 IK
-1391 NGVFRTNRQAWEEM
+1391 NGRI
-1405 YSNIINQNNIEGFEL
+1405 YI
-1420 LPVRNGEG
+1420 GEG
-1428 LFYNGQNITSYV
+1428 QITALK
-1440 DPTSAKVKNN
+1440 DPTNKKFRMGVEEFK
-1450 IELLQPE
+1450 PE
-1457 FNKQSEEA
+1457 FDIQSKKA
-1465 LDTFLETLDFIKDQ
+1465 LDYFKSRIDYFKSIGDIDMARTYLQLET
-1479 PNAVELAKGYLTLS
+1479 G
-1493 VRDMRSPLKLL
+1493 DMRTALKLL
-1504 AKIAYKEKGDLVS
+1504 GNVSYIEKGNFDNL
-1517 PVYEHMTPASLLGRM
+1517 VYEHMTPSSLLARM
-1532 SMSYVISDKLISK
+1532 SMSYLISDKLVSRELLFKNLENSK
-1545 NTLTSFLN
+1545 VALVSKQTDNELT
-1553 DSKIALISK
+1553 
-1562 KLDAKLRKDF
+1562 KLGYKQV
-1572 KFTMPPG
+1572 G
-1579 GPIARYKESGI
+1579 SEQSRYDETGIKER
-1590 DMDVLTPLQPQEIT
+1590 LTPLNPKEIT
-1604 EKLSSKAAPEFNR
+1604 EKLSLKAAPEFNR
-1617 MIARATG
+1617 VIARATG

-1671 NDDLKFLKENL
+1671 NNDLKFLKENL
-1682 FDPFGRAIRKFDAA
+1682 FDPFGKAIRKFDSA

-1709 LIRRTPSRLSKKNET
+1709 LIRRTPTRLSRKNET

-1737 NSLGYTIPGMQKK
+1737 NSLGYTVPGMQKK

-1807 YLKEWKAAKDAF
+1807 YLKPWQAAKDAF

-1841 DILYRMETGRRRTTG
+1841 DILYRMETGRRRPAG
-1856 SNKLVNGLINWV
+1856 ANKLTNSLINWV

-1905 AAFANQPQFWKDYT
+1905 AAFVNQPQFWKDYT

-1989 KRYMKEG
+1989 KRYIKEG
-1996 MTEKEAADKAFLDFQ
+1996 MTEQEAADKAFLDFQ

-2031 SGIGRV
+2031 SGLGRV

-2052 KKAALDLIN
+2052 KKAVLDLAN

-2073 MYYSAIQNVIFSSL
+2073 MYYSVVQNIIFSSL

-2103 TKKRYYRIA
+2103 TEKRYYRIA

-2119 LRGIGFGGAAVATG
+2119 LRGIGFAGAAVATG
-2133 KNMILEAIRQYKSGR
+2133 KNMVLEVIRQYKSGR

-2156 EALTLSPP
+2156 EALSLSPP

-2187 IRTEGISLDNP
+2187 MRTEGVSLDNP
-2198 AFEAVGQV
+2198 AFEAVGQI

-2217 VVRKLDNLTTPVR
+2217 VIRKLDNLSTPVR

-2254 KSTKKPKPPKPLT
+2254 SQAKKPK
-2267 PAEGFKKGQKSKQFK
+2267 SN
-2282 KRKL
+2282 KRKQTKRKQVERKQVKR

>member
-16 SSRKDEF
+16 SSRKEEF
-23 LKKYPSAQLKEIEP
+23 LQKYPNALLKQIEA
-37 GKESPT
+37 GKTSPT
-43 APGAVVEETVAPEP
+43 APGAVVEETVAPASQ
-57 VSTGLDSENILL
+57 STDLD
-69 DSVPEPPKQIESQKL
+69 
-84 SSDQYDMLSDYIGEL
+84 
-99 AKSEREKPEEPFTYT
+99 
-114 GALVNAALNIPLDLQ
+114 LVNTSSGLTPGEQLSQQDLLRRE
-129 TAWESTKAF
+129 A
-138 AVDYIKDV
+138 V
-146 AGGDAADF
+146 AGAISSMPGGIP
-154 LIGKDKKYK
+154 IGP
-163 KGDTINVAELGK
+163 KGV
-175 EAEKYIIDQYKKV
+175 
-188 ENLRSQRLK
+188 S
-197 AGKIVEEFDITDPFN
+197 
-212 VEFTSGPELFSGITN
+212 
-227 VVGSLIST
+227 
-235 VAPAA
+235 
-240 LTRGAS
+240 
-246 LGPQITAPMYIDYNV
+246 
-261 QKAERLYGDDPDAL
+261 
-275 KKLVENNQTEIATP
+275 KLA
-289 LALGTLAS
+289 
-297 GLEYIGF
+297 
-304 KGITKQIASKAG
+304 GITKFFAETAPGLVDGLERYTAGLDLRNATRLIGGLAQKDPKKLAEFQTQFEAKGKGIDFSELYKLSDDLGKLQLKYYDDDGQQLELDQLVSKGRYSDAAKFAIDQAIGAAPSLAITYAFPLLGGAILGMSTAGKEFETALKERPDATLGDIYKAATAKGFTEFGTEWTGGKLFRGLNALDKAG
-316 GLKPLVSLLGTQNKE
+316 VGKTAVKKFTGSYIKEFLSKIGLGF
-331 GITELN
+331 
-337 QAGLETVNT
+337 
-346 SLAEG
+346 LAEG
-351 KSLNNAIVDG
+351 GTEGFTDTFQQAADQLIYGDEKDFTDYWRGFVNNAAIGGLLGGPVSGVTGVSQMAKTKQQKDALYQYIAPNKAKQEIASLNVNLANAKQTLENLPDG
-361 LSTMASADG
+361 PKKEAQQILVNNLQQDVSNKK
-370 LESYLG
+370 
-376 GFIGSGVI
+376 
-384 AGPSSVAKALRSDE
+384 KA
-398 GSMKTVMDHIDAI
+398 I
-411 GTLQKQRSLNKDKS
+411 NDKFDS
-425 YRSAIDLEIQNVE
+425 
-438 KSLKTFLEDAYIKTS
+438 
-453 LLSKE
+453 LSKQELRNYADNLNTIDNNISIVNDGRYSEE
-458 QRAELDGFIKQKEE
+458 QQQSAKQKVLNAFKANDNIIGDTDFYDPTVENTIKEVLDASSLIEE
-472 NQTKLKDLEK
+472 RFER
-482 SYNDKKITG
+482 
-491 QQYGLAKGII
+491 AKGILPEDVDI
-501 ANQNKAISNSIVKIK
+501 Q
-516 NSIDLDKVGQSIAER
+516 KVTTKQAE
-531 EEMLKKAQEQGV
+531 EIEGMDPEADAMFLKEGG
-543 LPDLKI
+543 L
-549 RSFDKQSELEDYV
+549 
-562 TKTKGAKKF
+562 
-571 DGKYGVIYQNPNTN
+571 DGKDIIYINTEVAAAAGQTNVIG
-585 EQEILINKEQKLKDK
+585 
-600 VVTTAD
+600 
-606 HEFLHAVLY
+606 H
-615 QTVKNNPE
+615 
-623 TQINLGKALHDELL
+623 ELL
-637 KQEGLDEIVSSD
+637 H
-649 YFERLQSYLAQ
+649 YLMS
-660 IEQIQNPT
+660 
-668 LEQQE
+668 
-673 RINRQKG
+673 R
-680 NAWEESLTLYAEGL
+680 
-694 ANGAFKTP
+694 AFKTD
-702 NKSFIQKIKEFF
+702 NASMKSLVDDFKTYL
-714 EKLFGKNVAKDITF
+714 EKNHPEI
-728 NEGKDVIKFIQDYN
+728 Y
-742 KSFQTGKWGEGIKK
+742 KSVQTRIDQFYSDPKTGRI
-756 LAKEGAKG
+756 KEGALEEYMNVFSDLVDKKKISVNEG
-764 KLIVSPES
+764 LITKAKNSLKRFYNGLGFGSIELNVGEDVFNFIRNYNKNINSKNKILQRRGLLVNLKSKVLKDADPVQVSKFS
-772 KSPQFKEFTDK
+772 KEAT
-783 ASKIFK
+783 KILK
-789 DPKPIFASDLSPFDQ
+789 DAKPIFASDLSPFDQ

-811 ANSMFPNVANE
+811 ANAMFPDVANQ

-876 VQTPEGNTKYKTLEA
+876 VQTPDGKTKYKTLDA
-891 FRKSED
+891 FKQSED
-897 YFDAYNEVSEGDA
+897 YFDAYNEVAEGDA

-924 LGSLDENI
+924 LSSLDENI
-932 KSEVISNVR
+932 KSEVITNVR

-977 VKKKYAQQVKT
+977 VKKKYAQQVRT

-997 RGFEAVDT
+997 RSFEAVDT

-1033 TVGSQPFITP
+1033 TVGGQPFITP

-1087 ALGNKKKLADFVIE
+1087 ALGNKKKLADFVVE

-1245 QKFSSAG
+1245 QKFSLSG
-1252 KKIKKINAAE
+1252 KNVRAIDSAE
-1262 LVNLIKDGNLNSDI
+1262 LVGYIKDGLPNSEI
-1276 AKKLGVPESY
+1276 ASKLAVPESY
-1286 VNAIVDRL
+1286 VEAMVDRL
-1294 KNRFPSNGNKQYG
+1294 KSEFPANGNKQYG
-1307 QDQIEYL
+1307 QDQIEYINDNQFNLISVIDGIATVSGGLTL
-1314 NDKGFNQVTEE
+1314 NLIDKNGGLTPNGQKYVDQQVDFALNYIQNAPEGE
-1325 AGIVMVA
+1325 Q
-1332 GAFNQRFRSK
+1332 FQRFVDFITFEGRNIRQGSMYF
-1342 GELTV
+1342 TT
-1347 NGKNQINL
+1347 NQ
-1355 ATNILN
+1355 
-1361 NKISQVTTESEKVKA
+1361 
-1376 IINHMRFYGRTLRAK
+1376 
-1391 NGVFRTNRQAWEEM
+1391 QAWDNV
-1405 YSNIINQNNIEGFEL
+1405 YSKVIEKSPEFQNIFRIENG
-1420 LPVRNGEG
+1420 RIYIGEG
-1428 LFYNGQNITSYV
+1428 QITAIK
-1440 DPTSAKVKNN
+1440 DPTNKAFRMGVEEFK
-1450 IELLQPE
+1450 PE
-1457 FNKQSEEA
+1457 FDIQSKKA
-1465 LDTFLETLDFIKDQ
+1465 LEYFKSRIDYLKSIGDIDMARTYLQLET
-1479 PNAVELAKGYLTLS
+1479 G
-1493 VRDMRSPLKLL
+1493 DMRTALKLL
-1504 AKIAYKEKGDLVS
+1504 GTVSYIEKGNFDNL
-1517 PVYEHMTPASLLGRM
+1517 VYEHMTPSSLLARM
-1532 SMSYVISDKLISK
+1532 AMSYLISDKLISRDLLFEK
-1545 NTLTSFLN
+1545 LENSKVALVSKQTDNELT
-1553 DSKIALISK
+1553 AL
-1562 KLDAKLRKDF
+1562 
-1572 KFTMPPG
+1572 G
-1579 GPIARYKESGI
+1579 YKEVGEESTRYDKTGI
-1590 DMDVLTPLQPQEIT
+1590 KERLTPLEPKEIT
-1604 EKLSSKAAPEFNR
+1604 RKLSKSAAPEFNK

-1737 NSLGYTIPGMQKK
+1737 NSLGYTVPGMQKK

-1807 YLKEWKAAKDAF
+1807 YLKPWQAAKDAF

-1841 DILYRMETGRRRTTG
+1841 DILYRMETGRRRPAG
-1856 SNKLVNGLINWV
+1856 ANKLTNSLINWV

-1905 AAFANQPQFWKDYT
+1905 AAFANQPQFWEDYT

-1989 KRYMKEG
+1989 KRYIKEG
-1996 MTEKEAADKAFLDFQ
+1996 MTEQEAADKAFLDFQ

-2031 SGIGRV
+2031 SGLGRV

-2052 KKAALDLIN
+2052 KKAVLDLAN

-2073 MYYSAIQNVIFSSL
+2073 MYYSVVQNIIFSSL

-2103 TKKRYYRIA
+2103 TEKRYYRIA

-2119 LRGIGFGGAAVATG
+2119 LRGIGFAGAAVATG
-2133 KNMILEAIRQYKSGR
+2133 KNMVLEVIRQYKSGR

-2156 EALTLSPP
+2156 EALSLSPP

-2187 IRTEGISLDNP
+2187 MRTEGISLDNP
-2198 AFEAVGQV
+2198 AFEAVGQI

-2217 VVRKLDNLTTPVR
+2217 VIRKLDNLSTPVR

-2254 KSTKKPKPPKPLT
+2254 KSTKKPKKPKLINPR
-2267 PAEGFKKGQKSKQFK
+2267 KQS
-2282 KRKL
+2282 KRKKL

>member
-1 MIEIYIVD
+1 MFELNGKEYSLQDVEQAAASSNLSLEEYIKKA
-9 GREFKVH
+9 G
-16 SSRKDEF
+16 
-23 LKKYPSAQLKEIEP
+23 LKTIEP
-37 GKESPT
+37 GKTSPT
-43 APGAVVEETVAPEP
+43 APGAVVEETVAPA
-57 VSTGLDSENILL
+57 SRSMDLDSENTSSGLTPGEQLSQQDLL
-69 DSVPEPPKQIESQKL
+69 KREVVASTLSNLPVGGMPIGTGGVSKLAGITKFFTETAPGFIDGLERYTAGLDLPNAARLIGGLAQKDPEKLIEFQKQFEAKGEGIDFTSMYELSDKL
-84 SSDQYDMLSDYIGEL
+84 SDLQLKYYDDDGQQLEFDQLVTKNRIDDAAKLAVDQAIGAAPSL
-99 AKSEREKPEEPFTYT
+99 AVTYAFPLLGSAALGMSTAGKEFETALKERPDATLGDIYKAASAKGFAEFGTEWLGGKLFRS
-114 GALVNAALNIPLDLQ
+114 VNALNKTGVGK
-129 TAWESTKAF
+129 TAVKKFTSS
-138 AVDYIKDV
+138 YIKE
-146 AGGDAADF
+146 F
-154 LIGKDKKYK
+154 L
-163 KGDTINVAELGK
+163 
-175 EAEKYIIDQYKKV
+175 
-188 ENLRSQRLK
+188 SK
-197 AGKIVEEFDITDPFN
+197 AGLGFISEGGTEGLTDTFQQATDQL
-212 VEFTSGPELFSGITN
+212 VYGDEKD
-227 VVGSLIST
+227 
-235 VAPAA
+235 
-240 LTRGAS
+240 
-246 LGPQITAPMYIDYNV
+246 YIDYFRGFVNNFV
-261 QKAERLYGDDPDAL
+261 VGGLLGGGVSGATGVAQTAKTKQQKDAIYQYIAPN
-275 KKLVENNQTEIATP
+275 KAKQEIANLNIN
-289 LALGTLAS
+289 LANAKQTLENLPDGPKKEAQQVLVDNLQQDVSNKKKAINDKFDSLSKQELRGYADNLNTVDNNISIVNDGRYSEEQQQSAKEKVLNAFKANDDIIGDTDFYDPTIENTIKEVLDAS
-297 GLEYIGF
+297 SLIEERFERAKGVLPEDVDIQKITVKQAEEIEGMDPEADAVFLKEGGADGKDIIYINTEVAAAAKQTNVIGHEVLHYLMSRAF
-304 KGITKQIASKAG
+304 KTDNASM
-316 GLKPLVSLLGTQNKE
+316 KPLVEDFKKYLQENHPE
-331 GITELN
+331 IY
-337 QAGLETVNT
+337 
-346 SLAEG
+346 
-351 KSLNNAIVDG
+351 KSVQ
-361 LSTMASADG
+361 T
-370 LESYLG
+370 
-376 GFIGSGVI
+376 
-384 AGPSSVAKALRSDE
+384 R
-398 GSMKTVMDHIDAI
+398 ID
-411 GTLQKQRSLNKDKS
+411 QVYS
-425 YRSAIDLEIQNVE
+425 
-438 KSLKTFLEDAYIKTS
+438 
-453 LLSKE
+453 
-458 QRAELDGFIKQKEE
+458 
-472 NQTKLKDLEK
+472 
-482 SYNDKKITG
+482 DKKTG
-491 QQYGLAKGII
+491 
-501 ANQNKAISNSIVKIK
+501 
-516 NSIDLDKVGQSIAER
+516 
-531 EEMLKKAQEQGV
+531 
-543 LPDLKI
+543 
-549 RSFDKQSELEDYV
+549 
-562 TKTKGAKKF
+562 
-571 DGKYGVIYQNPNTN
+571 
-585 EQEILINKEQKLKDK
+585 
-600 VVTTAD
+600 
-606 HEFLHAVLY
+606 
-615 QTVKNNPE
+615 
-623 TQINLGKALHDELL
+623 
-637 KQEGLDEIVSSD
+637 
-649 YFERLQSYLAQ
+649 
-660 IEQIQNPT
+660 
-668 LEQQE
+668 
-673 RINRQKG
+673 RI
-680 NAWEESLTLYAEGL
+680 
-694 ANGAFKTP
+694 
-702 NKSFIQKIKEFF
+702 
-714 EKLFGKNVAKDITF
+714 
-728 NEGKDVIKFIQDYN
+728 
-742 KSFQTGKWGEGIKK
+742 
-756 LAKEGAKG
+756 KEGALEEYMNVFSDLVDK
-764 KLIVSPES
+764 KKISVNESLITKAKNSLKRFYNGLGFGSIELNVGEDVFNFIRNYNKNINSKNKILQRRGLLVNLKSKVLKDADPTQVSKFS
-772 KSPQFKEFTDK
+772 KEAT
-783 ASKIFK
+783 KILK
-789 DPKPIFASDLSPFDQ
+789 DAKPIFASDLSPFDQ

-811 ANSMFPNVANE
+811 ANSMFPDVANQN
-822 DKVKSGQFSTY
+822 KVKSGQFSTY

-876 VQTPEGNTKYKTLEA
+876 VQTPNGKRKYKALDD

-897 YFDAYNEVSEGDA
+897 YFDAYNEVAEGDA

-963 LFGAKPIVDFALRD
+963 LFGSKPIVDFALRD
-977 VKKKYAQQVKT
+977 VKKKYAQQVRT
-988 VSTDVETEG
+988 VSTDIETEG
-997 RGFEAVDT
+997 RSFEAVDT

-1022 QTFESQLKSTL
+1022 QTFESQLKSAL
-1033 TVGSQPFITP
+1033 TVSGQPFITS

-1053 YETFEGDLPPI
+1053 YETFEGDLPLI

-1087 ALGNKKKLADFVIE
+1087 ALGNKKKLADFVVE

-1127 IFTKYVKRLTTQAE
+1127 IFTKYIKRLTTQAE

-1163 QLLNPTDAQIQAFFT
+1163 QVLNPTNEQIQAFFT
-1178 GPVGDQSMS
+1178 GPVSGESMS

-1206 GANIGLQT
+1206 GANIGLQA

-1245 QKFSSAG
+1245 QKFSLSG
-1252 KKIKKINAAE
+1252 KNARAIDSAE
-1262 LVNLIKDGNLNSDI
+1262 LVKYIKDGLSNSEI
-1276 AKKLGVPESY
+1276 ASKLAVPESY
-1286 VNAIVDRL
+1286 VEAMVDRL
-1294 KNRFPSNGNKQYG
+1294 KSEFPANGNKQYG
-1307 QDQIEYL
+1307 QDQIEYINDNQFNLISVIDGIATVSGGLTL
-1314 NDKGFNQVTEE
+1314 NLIDKNGKLTPNGQEYAKQQIDFAVNYIQQAIDEE
-1325 AGIVMVA
+1325 TGDH
-1332 GAFNQRFRSK
+1332 FQRF
-1342 GELTV
+1342 T
-1347 NGKNQINL
+1347 
-1355 ATNILN
+1355 
-1361 NKISQVTTESEKVKA
+1361 
-1376 IINHMRFYGRTLRAK
+1376 
-1391 NGVFRTNRQAWEEM
+1391 
-1405 YSNIINQNNIEGFEL
+1405 
-1420 LPVRNGEG
+1420 
-1428 LFYNGQNITSYV
+1428 
-1440 DPTSAKVKNN
+1440 
-1450 IELLQPE
+1450 
-1457 FNKQSEEA
+1457 
-1465 LDTFLETLDFIKDQ
+1465 DFIKFEGRNIRQGSMYFTTNQQAWDNVYSKIIEKTPEFEGVFKIKNGRIYIGEGQ
-1479 PNAVELAKGYLTLS
+1479 ITTLKDPTNKKFRMGVEMFKPEFDIQSKKALEYFKDRIDYLKSKGDINMARTYLQLETG
-1493 VRDMRSPLKLL
+1493 DMRTALKLL
-1504 AKIAYKEKGDLVS
+1504 GTVSYIEKGNFNNL
-1517 PVYEHMTPASLLGRM
+1517 VYEHMTPSSLLARM
-1532 SMSYVISDKLISK
+1532 SMSYLISDKLISRDLLFEK
-1545 NTLTSFLN
+1545 LENSKVALVSKQTDNELT
-1553 DSKIALISK
+1553 AL
-1562 KLDAKLRKDF
+1562 
-1572 KFTMPPG
+1572 G
-1579 GPIARYKESGI
+1579 YKEVGEELTRYDKTGI
-1590 DMDVLTPLQPQEIT
+1590 KERLTPLEPKEIT
-1604 EKLSSKAAPEFNR
+1604 QKLSKSAAPEFNK

-1671 NDDLKFLKENL
+1671 NNDLKFLKENL
-1682 FDPFGRAIRKFDAA
+1682 FDPFGSAIRKFDSA

-1709 LIRRTPSRLSKKNET
+1709 LIRRTPTRLSRKNET

-1807 YLKEWKAAKDAF
+1807 YLKPWQAAKDAF

-1833 ESYTEALE
+1833 ESYIEALE
-1841 DILYRMETGRRRTTG
+1841 DILYRMENGRRRPAG
-1856 SNKLVNGLINWV
+1856 ANKLTNSLINWV

-1989 KRYMKEG
+1989 KRYIKEG
-1996 MTEKEAADKAFLDFQ
+1996 MTEQEAADKAFLDFQ

-2031 SGIGRV
+2031 SGLGRV

-2052 KKAALDLIN
+2052 KKAVLDLAN

-2073 MYYSAIQNVIFSSL
+2073 MYYSVVQNIIFSSL

-2103 TKKRYYRIA
+2103 TEKRYYRIA

-2119 LRGIGFGGAAVATG
+2119 LRGIGFAGAAVATG
-2133 KNMILEAIRQYKSGR
+2133 KNMVLEVIRQYKSGR
-2148 PNYEKVAL
+2148 PNYEKIAL
-2156 EALTLSPP
+2156 GALSLSPP

-2187 IRTEGISLDNP
+2187 MRTEGISLDNP
-2198 AFEAVGQV
+2198 AFEAVGQI

-2217 VVRKLDNLTTPVR
+2217 VIRKLDNLSTPVR

-2254 KSTKKPKPPKPLT
+2254 SQTKKL
-2267 PAEGFKKGQKSKQFK
+2267 KSN
-2282 KRKL
+2282 KRKQTKRKQVERKQVKR

>member
-16 SSRKDEF
+16 SSRKEEF
-23 LKKYPSAQLKEIEP
+23 LQKYPKALLKQTEP
-37 GKESPT
+37 GKTSPT
-43 APGAVVEETVAPEP
+43 APGAVVEETVAPA
-57 VSTGLDSENILL
+57 SQSMGLGSENILL

-84 SSDQYDMLSDYIGEL
+84 SSGQYDMLSDYIGEL

-114 GALVNAALNIPLDLQ
+114 GALANAALNIPSDLQ
-129 TAWESTKAF
+129 TAWESTKTF
-138 AVDYIKDV
+138 AVDYIKNV

-163 KGDTINVAELGK
+163 KGDIVNVAELGR
-175 EAEKYIIDQYKKV
+175 EAEKYIIDQYKEV

-197 AGKIVEEFDITDPFN
+197 AGKIVEEFDIKDPFN
-212 VEFTSGPELFSGITN
+212 AEFTSGPELFSGITN

-235 VAPAA
+235 VVPAA

-261 QKAERLYGDDPDAL
+261 QKAERLYGNDPNAI
-275 KKLVENNQTEIATP
+275 KKLVENNETEIAVP

-297 GLEYIGF
+297 GLEYVGF
-304 KGITKQIASKAG
+304 KGITKQIAARAG

-331 GITELN
+331 GITEVT
-337 QAGLETVNT
+337 QTGLEVVNT

-351 KSLNNAIVDG
+351 ESLNDAIADG
-361 LSTMASADG
+361 FSAMVSADG
-370 LESYLG
+370 LESFLG

-398 GSMKTVMDHIDAI
+398 GSMKTVMDHIEAI
-411 GTLQKQRSLNKDKS
+411 GILQKQRSLNKDKS
-425 YRSAIDLEIQNVE
+425 YRSAIDLQIQDVE
-438 KSLKTFLEDAYIKTS
+438 KSLKTFLEDTYIKTS

-458 QRAELDGFIKQKEE
+458 QRNELDGFIKQKEE

-501 ANQNKAISNSIVKIK
+501 ANQNKAISNGIVKIK
-516 NSIDLDKVGQSIAER
+516 NSIDLDKTGQSIAER

-543 LPDLKI
+543 LPDLKMK
-549 RSFDKQSELEDYV
+549 SFDKQSELEDYV
-562 TKTKGAKKF
+562 TKTKGVKKF
-571 DGKYGVIYQNPNTN
+571 EGKYGVIYQNPNTN

-606 HEFLHAVLY
+606 HEFLHAILY

-623 TQINLGKALHDELL
+623 TQSNLGKALHDELI

-649 YFERLQSYLAQ
+649 YFKRLQSYLAQ

-668 LEQQE
+668 LEQQKE
-673 RINRQKG
+673 INRQKG
-680 NAWEESLTLYAEGL
+680 DAWEESLTLYAEGL

-714 EKLFGKNVAKDITF
+714 EKLFGKNVANDITF
-728 NEGKDVIKFIQDYN
+728 NEGKDVIKFVQDYN

-772 KSPQFKEFTDK
+772 KSPQFKEFTNK

-811 ANSMFPNVANE
+811 ANSMFPDVAAQDNVKA
-822 DKVKSGQFSTY
+822 GQFSTY

-876 VQTPEGNTKYKTLEA
+876 VQTPNGKRKYKALDD

-897 YFDAYNEVSEGDA
+897 YFDAYNEVAEGDA

-963 LFGAKPIVDFALRD
+963 LFGSKPIVDFALRD
-977 VKKKYAQQVKT
+977 VKKKYAQRVKT
-988 VSTDVETEG
+988 VSTDIETEG
-997 RGFEAVDT
+997 RSFEAVDT

-1043 ELAQEIRTAA
+1043 ELAQEIRKAA
-1053 YETFEGDLPPI
+1053 YETFEGALPPI

-1087 ALGNKKKLADFVIE
+1087 ALGNKKKLADFVVE

-1127 IFTKYVKRLTTQAE
+1127 IFTKYIKRLTTQAE

-1163 QLLNPTDAQIQAFFT
+1163 QVLNPTNEQIQAFFT
-1178 GPVGDQSMS
+1178 GPVSGESMS

-1206 GANIGLQT
+1206 GANIGLQA
-1214 ASDATPGVIQT
+1214 ASDATPGAIQT

-1245 QKFSSAG
+1245 QKFSLSG
-1252 KKIKKINAAE
+1252 KNTRAIDSAE
-1262 LVNLIKDGNLNSDI
+1262 LVKYIKDGLSNSEI
-1276 AKKLGVPESY
+1276 ASKLAVPESY
-1286 VNAIVDRL
+1286 VGAMVDRL
-1294 KNRFPSNGNKQYG
+1294 KSEFPANGNKQYG
-1307 QDQIEYL
+1307 QDQIEYINDNQFNLISVIDGIATVSGGLTL
-1314 NDKGFNQVTEE
+1314 NLIDKNGKLTPNGQEYAKQQIDFAVNYIQQAIGEE
-1325 AGIVMVA
+1325 TGDH
-1332 GAFNQRFRSK
+1332 FQRFTDFIRFEGRNIRQGSMYFTTNQQAWDNVYSKIIEKTPEFEGIFKIKNGRIYIGEGQITALKDPTNKKFRMGVEMFKPEFDIQSKKALEYFKDRIDYLKSK
-1342 GELTV
+1342 GD
-1347 NGKNQINL
+1347 INM
-1355 ATNILN
+1355 A
-1361 NKISQVTTESEKVKA
+1361 
-1376 IINHMRFYGRTLRAK
+1376 RT
-1391 NGVFRTNRQAWEEM
+1391 
-1405 YSNIINQNNIEGFEL
+1405 Y
-1420 LPVRNGEG
+1420 
-1428 LFYNGQNITSYV
+1428 
-1440 DPTSAKVKNN
+1440 
-1450 IELLQPE
+1450 LQ
-1457 FNKQSEEA
+1457 
-1465 LDTFLETLDFIKDQ
+1465 LET
-1479 PNAVELAKGYLTLS
+1479 G
-1493 VRDMRSPLKLL
+1493 DMRTALKLL
-1504 AKIAYKEKGDLVS
+1504 GIVSYIEKGNFNNL
-1517 PVYEHMTPASLLGRM
+1517 VYEHMTPSSLLARM
-1532 SMSYVISDKLISK
+1532 SMSYLISDKLISRDLLFEK
-1545 NTLTSFLN
+1545 LENSKVALVSKQTDNELTTL
-1553 DSKIALISK
+1553 
-1562 KLDAKLRKDF
+1562 
-1572 KFTMPPG
+1572 G
-1579 GPIARYKESGI
+1579 YKEVGEELTRYDKTGI
-1590 DMDVLTPLQPQEIT
+1590 KERLTPLEPKEIT
-1604 EKLSSKAAPEFNR
+1604 QKLSKSAAPEFNK

-1671 NDDLKFLKENL
+1671 NNDLKFLKENL
-1682 FDPFGRAIRKFDAA
+1682 FDPFGSAIRKFDSA

-1709 LIRRTPSRLSKKNET
+1709 LIRRTPTRLSRKNET

-1807 YLKEWKAAKDAF
+1807 YLKPWQAAKDAF

-1841 DILYRMETGRRRTTG
+1841 DILYRMENGRRRPAG
-1856 SNKLVNGLINWV
+1856 ANKLTNSLINWV

-1989 KRYMKEG
+1989 KRYIKEG
-1996 MTEKEAADKAFLDFQ
+1996 MTEQEAADKAFLDFQ

-2031 SGIGRV
+2031 SGLGRV

-2052 KKAALDLIN
+2052 KKAVLDLAN

-2073 MYYSAIQNVIFSSL
+2073 MYYSVVQNIIFSSL

-2103 TKKRYYRIA
+2103 TEKRYYRIA

-2119 LRGIGFGGAAVATG
+2119 LRGIGFAGAAVATG
-2133 KNMILEAIRQYKSGR
+2133 KNMVLEVIRQYKSGR
-2148 PNYEKVAL
+2148 PNYEKIAL
-2156 EALTLSPP
+2156 GALSLSPP

-2187 IRTEGISLDNP
+2187 MRTEGISLDNP
-2198 AFEAVGQV
+2198 AFEAVGQI

-2217 VVRKLDNLTTPVR
+2217 VIRKLDNLSTPVR

-2254 KSTKKPKPPKPLT
+2254 SQTKKL
-2267 PAEGFKKGQKSKQFK
+2267 KSN
-2282 KRKL
+2282 KRKQTKRKQVERKQVKR